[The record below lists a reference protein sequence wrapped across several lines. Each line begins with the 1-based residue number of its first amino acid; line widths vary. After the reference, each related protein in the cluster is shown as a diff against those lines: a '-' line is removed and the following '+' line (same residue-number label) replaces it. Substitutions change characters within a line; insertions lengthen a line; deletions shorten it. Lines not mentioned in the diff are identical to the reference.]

1 MAKRRHAAKDEILLV
16 PFLDILCSLIGVL
29 VLIIVVLTISQ
40 TQQTEGRTE
49 AEMQRAVAALA
60 MKKELAKQKVQD
72 VAIKELLAKLQTLQQ
87 EQKEKEERLAKLRKL
102 LSTSKD
108 VQEQNKQMSQA
119 LLKELD
125 NLALE
130 IEGLKKQITETKP
143 EIEKLL
149 AEIKKRQ
156 LPPDKKPPAVVVQPS
171 GSGSGKTEKLY
182 FIEASGSKLVF
193 TVGDKKETVAAAEAT
208 IIASAPLNYF
218 LTQVSRDRDNAQLIF
233 LLRDDGTT
241 AYVRGG
247 GWAQGKYGLKIS
259 RLLIPGQGDIDTSL
273 FGARAGKVGPVPPD
287 YQPPAPATPPPPN
300 TN

>member
-1 MAKRRHAAKDEILLV
+1 MAKRRHASKDEILLV

-49 AEMQRAVAALA
+49 AEMQRAIDALA
-60 MKKELAKQKVQD
+60 MKKELAKQQVQN
-72 VAIKELLAKLQTLQQ
+72 VAVKELLAKLEALQQ

-108 VQEQNKQMSQA
+108 VQKQNEQMGQT

-125 NLALE
+125 NLLLE
-130 IEGLKKQITETKP
+130 IEGIKKQIAETKP
-143 EIEKLL
+143 EVEKLL

-156 LPPDKKPPAVVVQPS
+156 IPPDKKPPPVMVQPS
-171 GSGSGKTEKLY
+171 GSGTKTDKLY
-182 FIEASGSKLVF
+182 FIEASGAKLVF
-193 TVGDKKETVAAAEAT
+193 KVGDKKETVAAAEPT

-218 LTQVSRDRDNAQLIF
+218 LTQVSRERDNAQVVF
-233 LLRDDGTT
+233 LLRDDGTA
-241 AYVRGG
+241 AYTRGG
-247 GWAQGKYGLKIS
+247 GWAQNKYGLKIS

-273 FGARAGKVGPVPPD
+273 FGEREGKVGPVPAD
-287 YQPPAPATPPPPN
+287 YQPPAPAPKPN
-300 TN
+300 